1 MSYKPFKSKS
11 DKIDI
16 QKQYT
21 QGLNP
26 YSKMPSYKNVL
37 ERIEDLRSKIR
48 SSYHQDPSNSE
59 IDIALT
65 HAIAEINNLNK
76 EIKRLKD
83 SSHKNEL
90 DKIEITVGK
99 QTIVID
105 DHLAAEVIANS
116 VKEYLLKSLK
126 ETSDIKQPY

>member
-16 QKQYT
+16 QKHYT
-21 QGLNP
+21 KNLNP
-26 YSKMPSYKNVL
+26 YSKMPSYENVL

-59 IDIALT
+59 VDIVLT

-83 SSHKNEL
+83 SSNKNEL

-99 QTIVID
+99 QTVVID
-105 DHLAAEVIANS
+105 DCLAAEVIANS

-126 ETSDIKQPY
+126 ETSEIKQPY